1 MPVSVMMQFS
11 GMSCGST
18 VIATGNA
25 RTAGRGMHYAL
36 PKGKACSRVRLTDAW
51 LANHPEAGEVIP
63 GTGGGRKVRWN
74 RAGSGKSSGARVIYY
89 HLAEAGQIILVA
101 VYGKAARENMPA
113 HEIRKLAK

>member
-1 MPVSVMMQFS
+1 M
-11 GMSCGST
+11 
-18 VIATGNA
+18 
-25 RTAGRGMHYAL
+25 RTIIEL
-36 PKGKACSRVRLTDAW
+36 PAFIKQAKAVWSDAEYEDFTFW

-113 HEIRKLAK
+113 HEIRKRVK